1 MRKGLITGTTMALT
15 LVGGPALAC
24 GGLVGTN
31 GTVNLGRTTTLA
43 AYVDGVEHYITG
55 FSFAGAGGEF
65 GSIVPLPDV
74 PTKVEK
80 AGDWTL
86 QRLQLEVAPP
96 QREAVAFTAAGAQS
110 LGVDVI
116 FTAEVDSLDITVLR
130 GGAAGVGKWAADHGF
145 GLSPDAPEVLD
156 FYASRSPIFMAVSF
170 NAARAADQ
178 GVAEGQTTPVH
189 VTIPTD
195 APWVPLRILGLG
207 KQATERV
214 QADVFLLNERRPALL
229 PLNRGLTV
237 QRSERASGFLLA
249 DLRSDARMD
258 WLPKDGL
265 WFSYLQLD
273 TPAGNLTYDLAVDP
287 SGRYRPSRVDA
298 GLDPVSLVGPPVG
311 DGAPIM
317 WAVAAV
323 VGLLALGTI
332 GSRRVGA
339 WR

>member
-1 MRKGLITGTTMALT
+1 
-15 LVGGPALAC
+15 
-24 GGLVGTN
+24 
-31 GTVNLGRTTTLA
+31 
-43 AYVDGVEHYITG
+43 
-55 FSFAGAGGEF
+55 
-65 GSIVPLPDV
+65 
-74 PTKVEK
+74 
-80 AGDWTL
+80 
-86 QRLQLEVAPP
+86 
-96 QREAVAFTAAGAQS
+96 
-110 LGVDVI
+110 
-116 FTAEVDSLDITVLR
+116 
-130 GGAAGVGKWAADHGF
+130 
-145 GLSPDAPEVLD
+145 
-156 FYASRSPIFMAVSF
+156 VSF